1 MELKEL
7 TEKMLD
13 LLGISE
19 VKDMPERIFWVV
31 RMNDTS
37 VYTAFSQMVP
47 DLNID
52 WLQQIYQYYMADR
65 KEKMQDYTP
74 KNLAQFMS

>member
-74 KNLAQFMS
+74 KILHNL